1 MKAKA
6 LLIGINDYQNIRKLE
21 TPLNDIGEMKN
32 VFEQLGITVT
42 EKLDI
47 SKQTFDLAFPDF
59 LSSINEE
66 DAIIFY
72 FAGHG
77 GQYYGKNYLLPKDVN
92 NSTPDH
98 LIQSAIKLDDV
109 IEGFERSNVGI
120 KIIILDACR
129 SPLHA
134 INKRGE
140 EEIGFT
146 SFEAPFGT
154 FIAFSTSPKKGA
166 DDVYADTGHSPFA
179 YSLLHHIKEKD
190 VPIESLFKKTRNT
203 LYSITER
210 KQLSW
215 EHSCLL
221 GDFYFSRSQITG
233 EYLSDY
239 SSEALQDELYNYNLN
254 ETPVQ
259 QLIWKLRTHSA
270 KPQQNAINSISSTDF
285 SNVSKDELFILGR
298 NMYQSLTA
306 GITGVIIYFK
316 KIKANLDYFEKEVA
330 FHILNGI
337 LYEIY
342 FNKKNELRNSFKLT
356 TTDYYNNTVEIANQ
370 VFSLFLYPEYEK
382 SAYFIMDKLNQ
393 NNTRFFYDHVKR
405 PIMELKLY
413 FSKLSNSK
421 TYIEKIEY
429 EGINIL
435 KNRRPNFDPES
446 LSCYAEKPIEQL
458 KKEITEMLVAPKDKI
473 IFKEINLL
481 SGTEHALFDY
491 EFAILKK

>member
-6 LLIGINDYQNIRKLE
+6 FLIGVNDYQNISKLE
-21 TPLNDIGEMKN
+21 TPLNDIGELKIT
-32 VFEQLGITVT
+32 FEQLGIDVS
-42 EKLDI
+42 EKTDI
-47 SKQTFDLAFPDF
+47 SKQTFDYAFPEF
-59 LSSINEE
+59 LSSIEDT

-77 GQYYGKNYLLPKDVN
+77 GQYYGKNYLLLKDVN
-92 NSTPDH
+92 ITSPDH
-98 LIQSAIKLDDV
+98 LIQSAIKLDDI

-129 SPLHA
+129 SPLHVLS
-134 INKRGE
+134 KRGNE
-140 EEIGFT
+140 EVGFT

-154 FIAFSTSPKKGA
+154 FIAFSTSPKKSA
-166 DDVYADTGHSPFA
+166 EDVYEGSGHSPFA
-179 YSLLHHIKEKD
+179 HALLQHIKEKD

-203 LYSITER
+203 LYSITEG

-221 GDFYFSRSQITG
+221 GDFYFSRSQLTG
-233 EYLSDY
+233 EYLTDY
-239 SSEALQDELYNYNLN
+239 SSFALQDELYNYDLN
-254 ETPVQ
+254 ETPIQ
-259 QLIWKLRTHSA
+259 KLIWKLRSHVA
-270 KPQQNAINSISSTDF
+270 RLQQEAINSISITNF

-298 NMYQSLTA
+298 NMYQALSA
-306 GITGVIIYFK
+306 GITGVLIYFK

-342 FNKKNELRNSFKLT
+342 FNKENKLRDKFKLT
-356 TTDYYNNTVEIANQ
+356 AKNYYDDTVEIANQ
-370 VFSLFLYPEYEK
+370 VFSLFLYPEYLN
-382 SAYFIMDKLNQ
+382 SAKFIMNSLTLN
-393 NNTRFFYDHVKR
+393 NERFFYDHVNK
-405 PIMELKLY
+405 PIIELKLY

-435 KNRRPNFDPES
+435 KNKLENFNPES
-446 LSCYAEKPIEQL
+446 LCSYIEYSISKL
-458 KKEITEMLVAPKDKI
+458 KMMITEMLVAPKDKI
-473 IFKEINLL
+473 IFKEINLQA
-481 SGTEHALFDY
+481 GTVEALYDY
-491 EFAILKK
+491 ENAILKK